1 MMLID
6 LKKYSLILIFMIVA
20 IQGYAQSYMPWTLPF
35 SVQDSLKKIAE
46 TEDQRIKAIVYSNMG
61 IYYWRSRADS
71 AMLYLSKAEKIAKE
85 KNYSDLLPKIY
96 FFMWG
101 VDSQVTDNYPMGLY
115 HGFEQLKYSALMQD
129 RPKMSGED
137 VYSRNIYLAYL
148 NIAISYAYL
157 GNTEKAKEYMNK
169 IPQDI
174 YIAEKWDEFIKN
186 SNRNNILWDNRTIRS
201 FSNFLVRYYITV
213 KDFEK
218 AKLFNIRIR
227 EITLKSS
234 AENQIPLAYQVFKA
248 ILMTND
254 KMYDSAV
261 YYYKLGIDGAIE
273 IKDYKFLLESNL
285 GVANAFDNL
294 GAIDS
299 AIFYS
304 KNVIDLSDKFTYTEA
319 LLKANI
325 LLYKTHKQIGDNLSA
340 FKYLEAADLLKDQL
354 YNNAKANDAQNMA
367 INEEVKQRELNEQKA
382 EQQKFL
388 MLSGIAVILLVVG
401 IYLHGKR
408 KEKERIRQIEEERK
422 NSELKAA
429 SDLQQS
435 LLPKENP
442 KRPNLDIATFIR
454 SSTEVGGDYYD
465 FFPQDSGSL
474 FSVCGDAT
482 GHGVSSGMMVSI
494 TKAGL
499 NGIEALAPNVIL
511 QKLNKVVKK
520 VDLGTLRMSLNIV
533 EISDKELNMSSAA
546 MPPIYLYKNSS
557 NTVEELMQSGLPL
570 GGLKDETF
578 DQLTRSFE
586 SGDVLIQ
593 LSDGLPEAP
602 NAKGELYD
610 YDRLKALI
618 QASGHLS
625 AQQIIDVLIESVD
638 QWLEGN
644 RNPDDITLV
653 VIKKI
658 A

>member
-1 MMLID
+1 ME
-6 LKKYSLILIFMIVA
+6 A
-20 IQGYAQSYMPWTLPF
+20 
-35 SVQDSLKKIAE
+35 
-46 TEDQRIKAIVYSNMG
+46 
-61 IYYWRSRADS
+61 
-71 AMLYLSKAEKIAKE
+71 
-85 KNYSDLLPKIY
+85 
-96 FFMWG
+96 
-101 VDSQVTDNYPMGLY
+101 
-115 HGFEQLKYSALMQD
+115 
-129 RPKMSGED
+129 
-137 VYSRNIYLAYL
+137 
-148 NIAISYAYL
+148 
-157 GNTEKAKEYMNK
+157 
-169 IPQDI
+169 
-174 YIAEKWDEFIKN
+174 
-186 SNRNNILWDNRTIRS
+186 
-201 FSNFLVRYYITV
+201 
-213 KDFEK
+213 
-218 AKLFNIRIR
+218 
-227 EITLKSS
+227 
-234 AENQIPLAYQVFKA
+234 
-248 ILMTND
+248 
-254 KMYDSAV
+254 
-261 YYYKLGIDGAIE
+261 
-273 IKDYKFLLESNL
+273 NL
-285 GVANAFDNL
+285 GVANAYNEL
-294 GAIDS
+294 GTVDS
-299 AIFYS
+299 VIVYA
-304 KNVIDLSDKFTYTEA
+304 KNVINLSRDFTFTEG

-325 LLYKTHKQIGDNLSA
+325 LLYKNYKKLGDIENA
-340 FKYLEAADLLKDQL
+340 FNYLESADSLRNLLF
-354 YNNAKANDAQNMA
+354 NNIRANEMQNIA
-367 INEEVKQRELNEQKA
+367 LNEEVKQREVKEQKA

-401 IYLHGKR
+401 IYLYGKR
-408 KEKERIRQIEEERK
+408 KEKERIRQIEDERK
-422 NSELKAA
+422 NKELKAA

-435 LLPKENP
+435 LLPKKNP
-442 KRPNLDIATFIR
+442 KRPDLDIATFIR

-499 NGIEALAPNVIL
+499 NGIDLLASNVIL
-511 QKLNKVVKK
+511 QKLNNVVKK

-546 MPPIYLYKNSS
+546 MPPIYLYKASS
-557 NTVEELMQSGLPL
+557 NAVEELMQSGLPL

-638 QWLEGN
+638 QWLEGL

-658 A
+658 NP